1 MLPPD
6 RPVERPTA
14 MFFAR
19 SHIDLHNIRQSV
31 ERIGN
36 VSDNVIHFGPI
47 KLGLEAALEFVPFV
61 GELYSLG
68 AGFLLLVEGL
78 RARVPGSTLVS
89 VATLVVIRTAVGS
102 LDAIPGLNIAGDLI
116 AGAFRAHK
124 IGSDMIAK
132 AMDDTLYIEGHKGD
146 PEYADVLARVRSGK
160 EKRRVVYLG

>member
-1 MLPPD
+1 
-6 RPVERPTA
+6 

-36 VSDNVIHFGPI
+36 ISDNVVHFGPI
-47 KLGLEAALEFVPFV
+47 KLGLEAILEFVPFV
-61 GELYSLG
+61 GEIYSLV
-68 AGFLLLVEGL
+68 AGFMILIEGV
-78 RARVPGSTLVS
+78 RARVPGTTLMQIVLLI
-89 VATLVVIRTAVGS
+89 TMRTAMGS
-102 LDAIPGLNIAGDLI
+102 FDAIPGLGIIGDLA

-124 IGSDMIAK
+124 ISADMVAK

-146 PEYADVLARVRSGK
+146 PEYADILARVRSGK

>member
-1 MLPPD
+1 
-6 RPVERPTA
+6 

-36 VSDNVIHFGPI
+36 LSDNVIHLGPI
-47 KLGLEAALEFVPFV
+47 KLGLEAILEFVPFV
-61 GELYSLG
+61 GEIYSLI
-68 AGFLLLVEGL
+68 AGFLLLIEGM
-78 RARVPGSTLVS
+78 RARAPGTVLMSITFLILVRTL
-89 VATLVVIRTAVGS
+89 IGS
-102 LDAIPGLNIAGDLI
+102 LDAIPGLGIAGDVI

-124 IGSDMIAK
+124 ISADMIAK
-132 AMDDTLYIEGHKGD
+132 SMDDTLYIEGHKGD